1 MKLGRLARVA
11 AACATLSAT
20 AGIMA
25 LTQGTAS
32 ASYGPGTMY
41 QVEISA
47 NVNNLG
53 TAGGQ
58 TNGSGGGFWFWA
70 ALTPSAPGA
79 TTGTVDYQESDCVH
93 NFAVPNGDSH
103 NSGTTTYTDSQG
115 WLTIYSVGTGLG
127 AQDITIPDTYGHY
140 GAGQV
145 NLGTLLT
152 LFLTNI
158 QAQVAP

>member
-1 MKLGRLARVA
+1 MKLGRLVRVA

-32 ASYGPGTMY
+32 ASYGLGTIY

-47 NVNNLG
+47 NVNNLSTFGG
-53 TAGGQ
+53 T
-58 TNGSGGGFWFWA
+58 TNGSGGGLWFWA
-70 ALTPSAPGA
+70 ALKPSTPGA
-79 TTGTVDYQESDCVH
+79 TSGTVDYQESDCVH

-103 NSGTTTYTDSQG
+103 NSGTTTYTESQG
-115 WLTIYSVGTGLG
+115 LLTIKSVSTGLG
-127 AQDITIPDTYGHY
+127 PQQISVPDTYGHY
-140 GAGQV
+140 NAGQV
-145 NLGTLLT
+145 NLGASLT
-152 LFLTNI
+152 ALLTNI